1 MTNINARWSVDW
13 SRFRMSKSPANSEF
27 DAIVIGS
34 GIGGMAAAAALSKV
48 GHKVLLLEQYET
60 LGGLTHSFSREG
72 FTWDAGIHYL
82 SGIAPGD
89 RERDLLDWLS
99 DTPIEFTSMGAIY
112 DNLHIGDTPTLTL
125 SRPFEAQER
134 DLKDRF
140 PDEANAIEAWTTAL
154 REGREAI
161 QKILP
166 TRALPELVGTAL
178 QWWNGRAIERWC
190 GRTTQEV
197 IDEITDN
204 SELAAVFAAQ
214 WFDHGGRPSKASF
227 AMHALISAS
236 YLVSGAWYPVG
247 GGAAF
252 AEHIL
257 PTIAAGGGEA
267 RAGTRVETLLFEND
281 RVAGVR
287 TADGEEF
294 RADAVISD
302 VGARETVNHLL
313 PADFG
318 HQEWIE
324 EIRSLAPS
332 IAHFSLFLGFE
343 GDVED
348 AGATRSNHW
357 IYPTGKV
364 DVVWTDAPE
373 SPPPGM
379 FVSFASIKDPSH
391 APGPSQKYAGE
402 IIAWTDWSTVE
413 KWAGMEPGARGDDYQ
428 SFKTQVENVMFAQ
441 FEAYFPDLAKLVVF
455 RDLSTPLTT
464 SAITGHHR
472 GAFYGLDVTP
482 ERVMSRALQ
491 AKTPVPG
498 LFLAGQDVV
507 SPGIPGALWG
517 GMLAAASL
525 DPRIFQHFRG

>member
-1 MTNINARWSVDW
+1 MTNADKTYW
-13 SRFRMSKSPANSEF
+13 

-34 GIGGMAAAAALSKV
+34 GMGGMTAAAALSNV
-48 GHKVLLLEQYET
+48 GHKVLLLEQYQT

-89 RERDLLDWLS
+89 RERNLLDWLS
-99 DTPIEFTSMGAIY
+99 DTPIEFTSMGAVY
-112 DNLHIGDTPTLTL
+112 DNLHIGDAAPLSL
-125 SRPFEAQER
+125 SRPYEAQER
-134 DLKDRF
+134 DFKDRF
-140 PDEANAIEAWTTAL
+140 PDQAEAIEAWTAAL
-154 REGREAI
+154 REGREAMH
-161 QKILP
+161 KIFP
-166 TRALPELVGTAL
+166 TRAMPELLGTAL

-204 SELAAVFAAQ
+204 PELAAAFAAQ
-214 WFDHGGRPSKASF
+214 WGDHGGRPSKASF

-236 YLVSGAWYPVG
+236 YLESGSWYPVG

-267 RAGTRVETLLFEND
+267 RAGARVETLLFESD
-281 RVAGVR
+281 RIVGVR

-294 RADAVISD
+294 RADVVISNI
-302 VGARETVNHLL
+302 GARETVNHLL
-313 PADFG
+313 PVDCG
-318 HQEWIE
+318 HQDWID
-324 EIRSLAPS
+324 EIRSLPPS

-357 IYPTGKV
+357 IYPTGQV
-364 DVVWTDAPE
+364 DALWTDAPD

-379 FVSFASIKDPSH
+379 FVSFASIKDPGH
-391 APGPSQKYAGE
+391 DPGPSQKYAGE
-402 IIAWTDWSTVE
+402 MLAWTDWSTVE
-413 KWAGMEPGARGDDYQ
+413 NWVGMGPGTRGDDYR
-428 SFKTQVENVMFAQ
+428 SFKARVEDSMFAQ
-441 FEAYFPDLAKLVVF
+441 FEAYFPELAKLVVF

-464 SAITGHHR
+464 TAITGHHQ

-482 ERVMSRALQ
+482 ERVMSGALQ

-498 LFLAGQDVV
+498 LFLAGQDVA

-517 GMLAAASL
+517 GMLAAASV
-525 DPRIFQHFRG
+525 DPKLLKQIRG

>member
-1 MTNINARWSVDW
+1 MTDAAKTHW
-13 SRFRMSKSPANSEF
+13 

-34 GIGGMAAAAALSKV
+34 GMGGMAAAAALSKV
-48 GHKVLLLEQYET
+48 GQKVLLLEQYQT
-60 LGGLTHSFSREG
+60 LGGLTHSFSRDG

-89 RERDLLDWLS
+89 TMRDLLDWLS
-99 DTPIEFTSMGAIY
+99 DTPIEFASMGSVY
-112 DNLHIGDTPTLTL
+112 DNLHIGDAAPLAL

-140 PDEANAIEAWTTAL
+140 PDEAKAIEAWTVAL
-154 REGREAI
+154 REAREAML
-161 QKILP
+161 KIFP
-166 TRALPELVGTAL
+166 TRAMPEVFGNVL
-178 QWWNGRAIERWC
+178 QWWHGRAIDRWC

-197 IDEITDN
+197 IDEFTDN
-204 SELAAVFAAQ
+204 PELAAALAAQ
-214 WFDHGGRPSKASF
+214 WGDHGGRPSKASF

-236 YLVSGAWYPVG
+236 YLESGSWYPVG

-267 RAGTRVETLLFEND
+267 RAGVRVETLLFEND
-281 RVAGVR
+281 HVVGVR
-287 TADGEEF
+287 TGDGEEL
-294 RADAVISD
+294 RADVVISD
-302 VGARETVNHLL
+302 IGARETVNHLL
-313 PADFG
+313 PADCD
-318 HQEWIE
+318 HRNWID
-324 EIRSLAPS
+324 EIRSLPPS

-364 DVVWTDAPE
+364 DALWTDAPD

-391 APGPSQKYAGE
+391 DSGPSQKYAGE
-402 IIAWTDWSTVE
+402 MLAWTDWATVE
-413 KWAGMEPGARGDDYQ
+413 KWADMDPGARGDDYR
-428 SFKTQVENVMFAQ
+428 SFKARVEEAMFAQ
-441 FEAYFPDLAKLVVF
+441 FEAYFPELARLVVF

-464 SAITGHHR
+464 TAITGHHR

-482 ERVMSRALQ
+482 KRVMSGALQ

-498 LFLAGQDVV
+498 LFLAGQDVA
-507 SPGIPGALWG
+507 SPGIPGALMG
-517 GMLAAASL
+517 GLLAAASV
-525 DPRIFQHFRG
+525 DPKVVPHIRG

>member
-1 MTNINARWSVDW
+1 MTDTNITHW
-13 SRFRMSKSPANSEF
+13 

-34 GIGGMAAAAALSKV
+34 GMGGMSAAAALSKV
-48 GHKVLLLEQYET
+48 GHKVLLLEQYQT
-60 LGGLTHSFSREG
+60 LGGQTHSFSLEG

-89 RERDLLDWLS
+89 RERVILDWLS
-99 DTPIEFTSMGAIY
+99 DTPIEFTSMGAVY
-112 DNLHIGDTPTLTL
+112 DNLHIGDAAPLAL
-125 SRPFEAQER
+125 SRPYEAQER

-140 PDEANAIEAWTTAL
+140 PDETKAIEAWTAAL
-154 REGREAI
+154 REGREAML
-161 QKILP
+161 KITP
-166 TRALPELVGTAL
+166 TRAMPEILGTVL

-204 SELAAVFAAQ
+204 PELAAAFAAQ

-227 AMHALISAS
+227 AMHAMISAS
-236 YLVSGAWYPVG
+236 YLTSGAWYPVG
-247 GGAAF
+247 GGAVL

-281 RVAGVR
+281 QVVGVR
-287 TADGEEF
+287 TADGEEI
-294 RADAVISD
+294 RADVVISD
-302 VGARETVNHLL
+302 IGARETVDHLL
-313 PADFG
+313 PARCGYQD
-318 HQEWIE
+318 WIE
-324 EIRSLAPS
+324 EIRSLSPS
-332 IAHFSLFLGFE
+332 VAHFSLFLGFE

-364 DVVWTDAPE
+364 DVLWTDAPD
-373 SPPPGM
+373 SRPPGL
-379 FVSFASIKDPSH
+379 FVSFASIKDPGH
-391 APGPSQKYAGE
+391 DPGPSRKQAGE
-402 IIAWTDWSTVE
+402 VVAWTDWSTVE
-413 KWAGMEPGARGDDYQ
+413 KWADMDPGARCDDYR
-428 SFKTQVENVMFAQ
+428 SFKARVEDVMFAQ

-455 RDLSTPLTT
+455 RNLSTPLTT
-464 SAITGHHR
+464 TAITGHRR

-482 ERVMSRALQ
+482 ERVMSGALQ

-498 LFLAGQDVV
+498 LFLAGQDVL

-517 GMLAAASL
+517 GLLAAGSV
-525 DPRIFQHFRG
+525 DPKVWRQLPG

>member
-1 MTNINARWSVDW
+1 
-13 SRFRMSKSPANSEF
+13 
-27 DAIVIGS
+27 
-34 GIGGMAAAAALSKV
+34 MAAAAALSKV
-48 GHKVLLLEQYET
+48 GHKVLLLEQYQT

-112 DNLHIGDTPTLTL
+112 DNLHIGDAPTLTL

-140 PDEANAIEAWTTAL
+140 PDEGKAIEAWTTAL
-154 REGREAI
+154 KAGQEAI
-161 QKILP
+161 QKIFP
-166 TRALPELVGTAL
+166 TRAMPELLGSAL
-178 QWWNGRAIERWC
+178 QWWNRRAIERWC
-190 GRTTQEV
+190 GRTTQVV

-267 RAGTRVETLLFEND
+267 RARVRVETLLIENN
-281 RVAGVR
+281 RVVGVR
-287 TADGEEF
+287 TAAGEVF
-294 RADAVISD
+294 RADVVISD
-302 VGARETVNHLL
+302 IGARETVSHLL
-313 PADFG
+313 PVDCG
-318 HQEWIE
+318 DREWIE
-324 EIRSLAPS
+324 EIRSLPPS

-364 DVVWTDAPE
+364 DVVWTDVPY

-379 FVSFASIKDPSH
+379 FVSFASLKDPTH
-391 APGPSQKYAGE
+391 DPGPSQKYAGE
-402 IIAWTDWSTVE
+402 MIAWTDWSTVE
-413 KWAGMEPGARGDDYQ
+413 KWADIAPGERGDDYRLY
-428 SFKTQVENVMFAQ
+428 KARVEDLMFAQ
-441 FEAYFPDLAKLVVF
+441 FEAHFPELARLVVF

-464 SAITGHHR
+464 TAITGHYR

-482 ERVMSRALQ
+482 QRVMSGALR

-498 LFLAGQDVV
+498 LFLSGQDVL

-517 GMLAAASL
+517 GLLAAASV
-525 DPRIFQHFRG
+525 DPKLWRQLPS

>member
-1 MTNINARWSVDW
+1 MTDAEKTYW
-13 SRFRMSKSPANSEF
+13 

-34 GIGGMAAAAALSKV
+34 GMGGMAVAAALSKV
-48 GHKVLLLEQYET
+48 DNKVLLLEQYQT

-89 RERDLLDWLS
+89 RERDILDWLS
-99 DTPIEFTSMGAIY
+99 ETPIEFTSMGAVY
-112 DNLHIGDTPTLTL
+112 DNLHIGDAAPLSL
-125 SRPFEAQER
+125 SRPYEAQER

-140 PDEANAIEAWTTAL
+140 PGEAKAIEAWTAAL
-154 REGREAI
+154 REGREAMH
-161 QKILP
+161 KISP
-166 TRALPELVGTAL
+166 TRAMPEILGTAL
-178 QWWNGRAIERWC
+178 HWWNGRAIERWC
-190 GRTTQEV
+190 GRTTQQV

-204 SELAAVFAAQ
+204 PELAAAFAAQ

-236 YLVSGAWYPVG
+236 YLISGSWYPVG

-281 RVAGVR
+281 RVVGVR

-294 RADAVISD
+294 RADVVISD
-302 VGARETVNHLL
+302 IGARETVNHLL
-313 PADFG
+313 PEGCG
-318 HQEWIE
+318 HEDWIE
-324 EIRSLAPS
+324 EIRSLSPS
-332 IAHFSLFLGFE
+332 VAHFSLFLGFE

-364 DVVWTDAPE
+364 DALWTDAPD
-373 SPPPGM
+373 SPPPGF
-379 FVSFASIKDPSH
+379 FVSFASIKDPGH
-391 APGPSQKYAGE
+391 DPGPSRKHAGE
-402 IIAWTDWSTVE
+402 VVAWTDWSTVE
-413 KWAGMEPGARGDDYQ
+413 KWADMDPGARGDDYRL
-428 SFKTQVENVMFAQ
+428 FKARVEEVMFAQ
-441 FEAYFPDLAKLVVF
+441 FEAYFPELAKLVVL
-455 RDLSTPLTT
+455 RDLSTPLTIT
-464 SAITGHHR
+464 AITGHHR

-482 ERVMSRALQ
+482 ERVTSGALQ

-517 GMLAAASL
+517 GLLAAASV
-525 DPRIFQHFRG
+525 DPKVFRQLPG

>member
-1 MTNINARWSVDW
+1 MQSAE
-13 SRFRMSKSPANSEF
+13 SKQW

-48 GHKVLLLEQYET
+48 GHEVLVLEQYQT
-60 LGGLTHSFSREG
+60 LGGLTHSFSIGG

-89 RERDLLDWLS
+89 PMRDLLDWLA
-99 DTPIEFTSMGAIY
+99 DTPIEFTSMGPIY
-112 DNLHIGDTPTLTL
+112 DNLHIGDAEPLAL

-140 PDEANAIEAWTTAL
+140 PDEAESIEAWTLAL
-154 REGREAI
+154 REAREAI
-161 QKILP
+161 NKIIP
-166 TRALPELVGTAL
+166 TRAMPELFGNVV
-178 QWWNGRAIERWC
+178 QWWHRRAIDRWC
-190 GRTTQEV
+190 RRTTQEV

-204 SELAAVFAAQ
+204 PELAAVFAAQ
-214 WFDHGGRPSKASF
+214 WGDHGGRPSKASF

-236 YLVSGAWYPVG
+236 YLESGSWYPVG

-267 RAGTRVETLLFEND
+267 RANSRVETLLFEHD
-281 RVAGVR
+281 RVVGVR
-287 TADGEEF
+287 TADGEEL

-302 VGARETVNHLL
+302 IGARETVDHLL
-313 PADFG
+313 PPDRE
-318 HQEWIE
+318 HQEWVD
-324 EIRSLAPS
+324 EIRSLSSS

-357 IYPTGKV
+357 IYPTGEV
-364 DVVWTDAPE
+364 DVVWTDAPDN
-373 SPPPGM
+373 PPPAA
-379 FVSFASIKDPSH
+379 FVSFASVKDADH
-391 APGPSQKYAGE
+391 DPGASQKHAGE
-402 IIAWTDWSTVE
+402 MVAWSDWSNVE
-413 KWAGMEPGARGDDYQ
+413 QWAGMGPGARGEDYQ
-428 SFKTQVENVMFAQ
+428 SFKARVEETMFAQ
-441 FEAYFPDLAKLVVF
+441 FEAYFPELAELVVF
-455 RDLSTPLTT
+455 RNLSTPLTT
-464 SAITGHHR
+464 AAITGHHR

-482 ERVMSRALQ
+482 ERVMSGALQ

-498 LFLAGQDVV
+498 LFLSGQDVV
-507 SPGIPGALWG
+507 SPGIPAALWG
-517 GMLAAASL
+517 GVLAAASV
-525 DPRIFQHFRG
+525 DPKPFKQLRG